1 MRAGSAMPA
10 SRSRPTTTI
19 LVALALTLAPAACG
33 RDRGVVIDSAAGSD
47 SLAAGDSAASRD
59 SAALEVVEGLASYYG
74 TILDGERTASGERL
88 DARDERVA
96 AHPRWPFG
104 SVARVTAKETGE
116 QVIVRIIDR
125 GPADRYVAEG
135 VVIDLSVAA
144 ARALR
149 MRKDGRIPVR
159 VEVLHWGTGDR
170 VPADSTAR

>member
-1 MRAGSAMPA
+1 MPP
-10 SRSRPTTTI
+10 SRSRHVAL
-19 LVALALTLAPAACG
+19 LVAVAIVLVSVACG
-33 RDRGVVIDSAAGSD
+33 RDRGATVDSAGGVDA
-47 SLAAGDSAASRD
+47 LVAGDSA
-59 SAALEVVEGLASYYG
+59 LEVVDGLASYYG

-96 AHPRWPFG
+96 AHPGWPFG

-125 GPADRYVAEG
+125 GPAEQYLAEG

-144 ARALR
+144 ARALA

-159 VEVLHWGTGDR
+159 VEVLSWGTGDR